1 MGSKNATNDPYNLGL
16 SWFPRLILL
25 DTNVVQ
31 NLLTFGE
38 YIYDNDLSDEMES
51 FALEHGSR
59 FLEDIRALA
68 DIISLGRRNGLP
80 LAVAQRTLR
89 EIQSTPMLDKRE
101 ALTRWAL
108 ELFEYF
114 TRLGSDLWPQKED
127 GSAPPSWPLNSKRR
141 YRLYKKL
148 LALPDESDRELVLDA
163 IDLGCDVL
171 LTMYYKTI
179 LSHRDEINRLG
190 LTAMA
195 PTDLL
200 KKLRPWVGL
209 MR

>member
-31 NLLTFGE
+31 NLLIFGE

-80 LAVAQRTLR
+80 LAVAQRNPAR
-89 EIQSTPMLDKRE
+89 DSVH
-101 ALTRWAL
+101 A
-108 ELFEYF
+108 
-114 TRLGSDLWPQKED
+114 
-127 GSAPPSWPLNSKRR
+127 
-141 YRLYKKL
+141 
-148 LALPDESDRELVLDA
+148 DA
-163 IDLGCDVL
+163 
-171 LTMYYKTI
+171 
-179 LSHRDEINRLG
+179 RQ
-190 LTAMA
+190 A
-195 PTDLL
+195 
-200 KKLRPWVGL
+200 
-209 MR
+209 